1 MLDGEQKILDFI
13 RADAPAGGS
22 EGIDR
27 QTHLLEAGLIDSMGL
42 FRLIAFIEETFGVSI
57 PETDIAASN
66 FESISKISQYVEELL
81 HKGNRPT
88 G

>member
-13 RADAPAGGS
+13 LADVPAGAG

-27 QTHLLEAGLIDSMGL
+27 QTQLLEAGLIDSMGL
-42 FRLIAFIEETFGVSI
+42 FRLIAFLEETFGISI

-81 HKGNRPT
+81 HRANRPNR
-88 G
+88 